1 MMIHRIKT
9 DKTNNDKIFHRQDLI
24 EEMTETLEIMKV
36 LYESNFLSMYYELLS
51 KQLIVNRNNKKYLY
65 DDDFV
70 EKYADKNTEIGK
82 RSLFLKEVSDCLK
95 DRTNGYARFVEQYQD
110 KMVNVYHV
118 ESVSEA
124 EASLYVFQAF
134 QYSVNELGSMAKKSA
149 NPPLTMAEM
158 FMFDEF
164 MRHITSPMRNL
175 KIQIPEGETK
185 CWYDRYPHNDYR
197 SDLDQS
203 ITWVKQHAN
212 DLMGMFNIPDK
223 EAENEKEEYDEAE
236 LE

>member
-1 MMIHRIKT
+1 MKKDIYYRPELVKQMNKILKT
-9 DKTNNDKIFHRQDLI
+9 VVT
-24 EEMTETLEIMKV
+24 
-36 LYESNFLSMYYELLS
+36 LYESNFLAMHYGLLAKKDLITEDNIKEYY
-51 KQLIVNRNNKKYLY
+51 N
-65 DDDFV
+65 DDFV

-82 RSLFLKEVSDCLK
+82 RSLFLKKVSDCLK
-95 DRTNGYARFVEQYQD
+95 DRTNGYDRFVEQYQD

-124 EASLYVFQAF
+124 KASLYVFQAL

-158 FMFDEF
+158 FMFNEF
-164 MRHITSPMRNL
+164 MRQITAPMRNPN
-175 KIQIPEGETK
+175 IQIPEGETK
-185 CWYDRYPHNDYR
+185 CWYDKHPQDNYR
-197 SDLDQS
+197 DDLDQS
-203 ITWVKQHAN
+203 ITWLKQHAD

-223 EAENEKEEYDEAE
+223 EAEHEKEEYDEAE

>member
-1 MMIHRIKT
+1 MKKDIYYRPELVKQMNKILKT
-9 DKTNNDKIFHRQDLI
+9 VVT
-24 EEMTETLEIMKV
+24 
-36 LYESNFLSMYYELLS
+36 LYESNFLAMHYGLLA
-51 KQLIVNRNNKKYLY
+51 KKDLITDDNIKEYY

-95 DRTNGYARFVEQYQD
+95 DRTSGYGRFVEQYQD

-124 EASLYVFQAF
+124 KAALYVFQAL

-164 MRHITSPMRNL
+164 MRHITAPMKNF

-197 SDLDQS
+197 SDLNQS
-203 ITWVKQHAN
+203 VEWIKEHAN
-212 DLMGMFNIPDK
+212 NIIEIFDTPDK
-223 EAENEKEEYDEAE
+223 KAENEKEEYDEAE